1 MIKKKKKNRV
11 CYCPD
16 ELATEAIKPSKL
28 KWHLHTQHKEIHLNP
43 RESFE
48 RKNMK

>member
-1 MIKKKKKNRV
+1 M

-16 ELATEAIKPSKL
+16 ELATEAIKPSKR
-28 KWHLHTQHKEIHLNP
+28 KWHLYTQHKEIHLNP
-43 RESFE
+43 QESFE